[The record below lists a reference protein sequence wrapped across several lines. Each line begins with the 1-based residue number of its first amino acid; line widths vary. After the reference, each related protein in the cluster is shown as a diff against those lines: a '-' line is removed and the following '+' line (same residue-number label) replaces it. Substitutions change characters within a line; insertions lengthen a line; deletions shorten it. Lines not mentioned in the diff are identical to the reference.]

1 MFYVIHQIRKK
12 NGSTVE
18 INTQMPAI
26 VLLNP
31 GKAGSLLTKTNT
43 DDADHWARRALVY
56 EMGNYNQKN
65 S

>member
-1 MFYVIHQIRKK
+1 
-12 NGSTVE
+12 
-18 INTQMPAI
+18 MPAV

-31 GKAGSLLTKTNT
+31 GQAGSLLTKTNKE
-43 DDADHWARRALVY
+43 DADHWAIRALVY